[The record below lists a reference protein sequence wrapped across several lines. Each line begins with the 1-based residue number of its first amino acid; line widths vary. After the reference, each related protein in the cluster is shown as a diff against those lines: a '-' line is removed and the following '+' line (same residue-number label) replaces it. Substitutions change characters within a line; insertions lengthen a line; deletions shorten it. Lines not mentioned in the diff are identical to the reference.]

1 MGTCSSGSCAE
12 QHKSKAVQKLIK
24 FGEVL
29 VWRMPSHSFL
39 FPNKPLIRRAS
50 LVLHYTTQST
60 GLTTSL
66 TGNKNLVYMVVIF
79 TTKNVLKKTKLPYN
93 PVIPLLSIYLKKRK
107 TLIHKDT
114 WNPVFITALFTIA
127 KMWKQTK
134 SINRWMDRED
144 VVYNT
149 YTHTH
154 THTMEYYSAIK
165 KKEILPF
172 ATK

>member
-29 VWRMPSHSFL
+29 VWRMPGHAFPS
-39 FPNKPLIRRAS
+39 PNKPLIRRAS

-93 PVIPLLSIYLKKRK
+93 PVIPLLGIHLKKMK
-107 TLIHKDT
+107 TLTSKGI
-114 WNPVFITALFTIA
+114 
-127 KMWKQTK
+127 
-134 SINRWMDRED
+134 
-144 VVYNT
+144 
-149 YTHTH
+149 
-154 THTMEYYSAIK
+154 
-165 KKEILPF
+165 
-172 ATK
+172 